1 MQTISATPELNYM
14 TQIVFLLYEDTQQP
28 PDSPQRYTVSIR
40 FSPGTKH
47 RERFLS
53 DRSPADDK
61 LGSYCDRR
69 VSIQDNGHKSQT
81 GCTSSCN
88 HSIVLNQRLS
98 RLTSQAGM
106 EKRAS
111 PFRKLS
117 HTTNLTDLQKDYEEM
132 QGSLVSRNFSRRLSF
147 SELDL
152 PSVATIAKEQ
162 GVLRRIK
169 SESMLPVVTD
179 TALDEEDDIC
189 TPQLHSPQLSN
200 SLSSAS
206 IHGWSRLPCPFGSII
221 HVHVDCNILEGGD
234 GIITK
239 H

>member
-1 MQTISATPELNYM
+1 M

-28 PDSPQRYTVSIR
+28 PDSPLRYTVSIR
-40 FSPGTKH
+40 FSPGTRY

-53 DRSPADDK
+53 DRSPSDDK
-61 LGSYCDRR
+61 LGSYCDCR

-88 HSIVLNQRLS
+88 HSVVLNQRLS

-132 QGSLVSRNFSRRLSF
+132 QVSLIWRNERSRKLRFVNFWISFRGQFCDEAESRQRARWARGRGRLVSFPDPDSQQLRV
-147 SELDL
+147 DYITATWK
-152 PSVATIAKEQ
+152 VA
-162 GVLRRIK
+162 
-169 SESMLPVVTD
+169 
-179 TALDEEDDIC
+179 
-189 TPQLHSPQLSN
+189 H
-200 SLSSAS
+200 
-206 IHGWSRLPCPFGSII
+206 
-221 HVHVDCNILEGGD
+221 
-234 GIITK
+234 
-239 H
+239 